1 MPPSHAEF
9 KGPNASNVMVPTNPN
24 TTENLVGAARL
35 TPKSTHLD
43 WKPRKANCAP
53 IRSNALTAR
62 VTIKPIPTN
71 VRFGDIDSTENGT

>member
-9 KGPNASNVMVPTNPN
+9 KGPNVSNVMAPTNLN

-43 WKPRKANCAP
+43 WKLRKTNHAR
-53 IRSNALTAR
+53 IHSNALTAR
-62 VTIKPIPTN
+62 VTIKLIPTS
-71 VRFGDIDSTENGT
+71 VCFGDINSTENGT